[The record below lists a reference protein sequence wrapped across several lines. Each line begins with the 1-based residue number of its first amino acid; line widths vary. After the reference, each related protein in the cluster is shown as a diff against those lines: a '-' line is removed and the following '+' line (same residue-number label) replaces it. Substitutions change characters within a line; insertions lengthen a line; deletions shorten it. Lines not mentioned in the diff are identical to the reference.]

1 MDELMGFVSGNDKR
15 GKILSI
21 LGHQDALDRQL
32 IAKRVRM
39 VPQSVSKILDE
50 LLDKGLV
57 TENNGTFFLTEV
69 GKEVEKTMKGLQ

>member
-39 VPQSVSKILDE
+39 VPQSASKILDE

-57 TENNGTFFLTEV
+57 TENNGTFSLTEV